1 MNEIGTFIDEKLK
14 KEQKLLDKCYQAL
27 RLYSS
32 YCDLYGKEVDYDIK
46 FGKPIYEARKKLLE
60 KDKNLKLGLQKRI
73 NNCTL
78 ADIDFIVNVLKE
90 NEILNNEEFADDLIN
105 LLEQYDKQTVYNR
118 IGSDIVIEVFLNYV
132 LDQKNLSSFNVDFFN
147 ELRSRYMQLL
157 AEKEESVDVGKE

>member
-1 MNEIGTFIDEKLK
+1 MDEIGAYIDEKLK

-32 YCDLYGKEVDYDIK
+32 YCDRYGKTIDYDVK

-90 NEILNNEEFADDLIN
+90 NEVLNNEKFADDLIT
-105 LLEQYDKQTVYNR
+105 LLNQYDKQTVYNR

-132 LDQKNLSSFNVDFFN
+132 LDQKNLSAFNVDFFTRLQKRYE
-147 ELRSRYMQLL
+147 ELTC
-157 AEKEESVDVGKE
+157 EKDDNDASKE